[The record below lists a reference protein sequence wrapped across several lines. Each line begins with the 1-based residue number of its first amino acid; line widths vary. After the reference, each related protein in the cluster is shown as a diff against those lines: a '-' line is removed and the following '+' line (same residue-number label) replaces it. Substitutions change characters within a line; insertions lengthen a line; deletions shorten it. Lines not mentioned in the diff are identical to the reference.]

1 LISFSPTT
9 LCPLRYLAFVCL
21 QLFITY
27 SGRAQI
33 QIRRIVIDGDTT
45 KGTHAQIVRLAA
57 SSNDLVLDFVP
68 INAPK
73 DSIEYFYRL
82 KPISDRWSPS
92 FYPSA
97 HYQDLSGGKYTF
109 EIYAQTTRNRSAITQ
124 IVLEVE
130 EAFWQEAWF
139 WPSIMA
145 YVLLIVGI
153 GIYLFFLYDFRQK
166 LKIQHVRNQIA
177 SDLHDEVG
185 SNLNSI
191 AIFAELLRKKA
202 VQDPALL
209 PLLDKITAN
218 SEETVTLMR
227 DTVWAINPTNDSTE
241 KLLERMRSFGAEV
254 LAAKGIV
261 FDFQATGHD
270 AKIIFSME
278 QRRNLYLI
286 YKEAINNIVK
296 HAYATK
302 VNVKCKITG
311 SSGQFQMIIED
322 NGVGFDSTQVFEGN
336 GLKNFKRRSED
347 DDLDVI
353 LTSQLHKGTQIT
365 ILVLL

>member
-1 LISFSPTT
+1 M
-9 LCPLRYLAFVCL
+9 CL
-21 QLFITY
+21 HLFIIYGST
-27 SGRAQI
+27 AQI
-33 QIRRIVIDGDTT
+33 QIRRIVIDGDSIQSTPA
-45 KGTHAQIVRLAA
+45 KVVRLAA

-68 INAPK
+68 INSPK

-82 KPISDRWSPS
+82 RPLSDRWSQS
-92 FYPSA
+92 LYPSA
-97 HYQDLSGGKYTF
+97 HYQNLSGGNYTF
-109 EIYAQTTRNRSAITQ
+109 EIYAQTTRNRSAVTQ
-124 IVLEVE
+124 IRIEVQ

-139 WPSIMA
+139 WPSIVA

-166 LKIQHVRNQIA
+166 LKMQHVRNQIA

-202 VQDPALL
+202 AQDPALL
-209 PLLDKITAN
+209 PILDKITAN
-218 SEETVTLMR
+218 SEETVALMR
-227 DTVWAINPTNDSTE
+227 DTVWAINPMNDSAE
-241 KLLERMRSFGAEV
+241 KLLEKMRAFGVEI
-254 LAAKGIV
+254 LSAKGIPL
-261 FDFQATGHD
+261 DFQNTVEASKLT
-270 AKIIFSME
+270 FTME
-278 QRRNLYLI
+278 QRRHLYLI

-365 ILVLL
+365 ISVLL